1 MLEHVTGEHFRSL
14 LEKTCTLY
22 LSDGSPLPIV
32 IDAVEDA
39 PRSRLSENARMPFG
53 VSLSTSQATDF
64 VDGLCAIE
72 LPELGRME
80 GIFVSRSP
88 VLGRDAS
95 RAYFYITF
103 N

>member
-1 MLEHVTGEHFRSL
+1 MLEQVTGEHFRSL
-14 LEKTCTLY
+14 LEKPWTLY
-22 LSDGSPLPIV
+22 LSDGSHLPIS

-39 PRSRLSENARMPFG
+39 PRARITESARMPFG

-72 LPELGRME
+72 LPELGRVE
-80 GIFVSRSP
+80 GVFVSRTP